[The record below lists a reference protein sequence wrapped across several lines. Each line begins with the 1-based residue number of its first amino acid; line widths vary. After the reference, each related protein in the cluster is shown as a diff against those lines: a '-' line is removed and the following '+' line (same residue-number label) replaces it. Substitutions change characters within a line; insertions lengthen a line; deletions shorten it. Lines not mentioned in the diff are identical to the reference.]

1 MKKVLLFI
9 ISFLMIIPINCLAI
23 TNVSYSGSSH
33 KFIYDSDGK
42 EINNLFDNFNDV
54 MPGDKIEENIVIN
67 NPKSNN
73 VKIKLYLKSFGT
85 SVNTNEFLSKL
96 KLNVKLN
103 KKTILFDSSANLPA
117 ELEDYVYLGEI
128 YSGGK
133 IDLDLILEVPKEL
146 DNSYQNMSG
155 DVNWEF
161 KIEELPVESTDPVP
175 NTLDNIYIYI
185 GILLISVIVL
195 AIIIIYIKKDN
206 NKKKK

>member
-1 MKKVLLFI
+1 
-9 ISFLMIIPINCLAI
+9 MIIPINCLAI

-33 KFIYDSDGK
+33 KFVYDDSGH
-42 EINNLFDNFNDV
+42 ELNNLFDDFNDA
-54 MPGDKIEENIVIN
+54 MPGDTIEENIIIN

-85 SVNTNEFLSKL
+85 STSTNDFLSNL
-96 KLNVKLN
+96 RLNVKLN

-117 ELEDYVYLGEI
+117 QLEDYVYLGEI

-146 DNSYQNMSG
+146 DNSYQGKSG

-175 NTLDNIYIYI
+175 NTLDSIYIYI
-185 GILLISVIVL
+185 GLLLISIIIL
-195 AIIIIYIKKDN
+195 IIIITRLNKS
-206 NKKKK
+206 NKKKKK